1 LSGLPSVKG
10 ARAGDQVLAGGTLAG
25 RPSRPGTGSAARTAW
40 TAFRR
45 SPLALAGFLI
55 FAAFVAVA
63 AFAPFLAIQSPLVQ
77 DLGHRLSRPS
87 PSHPFGLDSLGRDV
101 LSRVVYGARISVVS
115 GVSVVTAAILF
126 GTTAGTAAGWHGG
139 WWDEALMRLTD
150 MFLAFPP
157 LVLAMAISAI
167 LRPSLT
173 NALIAISITSWPSYA
188 RLSRAQTLTIR
199 PRNYIEAAKAQGA
212 HDLSIILRHLIPNAI
227 APLFVQATLDIGGI
241 ILTAAGLAFIGFGA
255 QPPTPEW
262 GLMVSE
268 GRSFLMDQW
277 WIATFPAMAILL
289 LVLGFNLLGDGVRDL
304 LDPRLRKIG

>member
-1 LSGLPSVKG
+1 LVGRPTAVRSTAQL
-10 ARAGDQVLAGGTLAG
+10 AWRAFQHSPLTLAG
-25 RPSRPGTGSAARTAW
+25 LAIVVG
-40 TAFRR
+40 FV
-45 SPLALAGFLI
+45 LVALA
-55 FAAFVAVA
+55 
-63 AFAPFLAIQSPLVQ
+63 APLLAIQNPLAQ
-77 DLGHRLSRPS
+77 DLGRRLLPPS
-87 PSHPFGLDSLGRDV
+87 PAHPFGLDSLGRDV
-101 LSRVVYGARISVVS
+101 LSRVVYGARISVIS
-115 GVSVVTAAILF
+115 GVSVVAVAILA
-126 GTTAGTAAGWHGG
+126 GTAAGTAAGWRGG

-150 MFLAFPP
+150 MFLAFPS

-188 RLSRAQTLTIR
+188 RLARAQTLAIR

-212 HDLSIILRHLIPNAI
+212 GDLPIILRHLLPNAI

-277 WIATFPAMAILL
+277 WIATFPAVAILL
-289 LVLGFNLLGDGVRDL
+289 LVLGFNLLGDGVRDI
-304 LDPRLRKIG
+304 LDPRLRQNN